1 MMLTSPTVNGG
12 VLEPGASTLDRFLDV
27 DASALR
33 YLAAVKHFKKIVL
46 WGFAGLMGLALL
58 AWASQA
64 WFALISLIA
73 WIIIAGTYFTPQAQK
88 DVTRTMNTMLARIW
102 YLSEVEKS
110 GYVER
115 MESVTLAKQEVAYQ
129 LGRDVF

>member
-1 MMLTSPTVNGG
+1 
-12 VLEPGASTLDRFLDV
+12 
-27 DASALR
+27 
-33 YLAAVKHFKKIVL
+33 
-46 WGFAGLMGLALL
+46 
-58 AWASQA
+58 
-64 WFALISLIA
+64 
-73 WIIIAGTYFTPQAQK
+73 
-88 DVTRTMNTMLARIW
+88 MNTMLARIW

>member
-1 MMLTSPTVNGG
+1 MLTSPTVNSG

-33 YLAAVKHFKKIVL
+33 YLAAVKHFKQIVL
-46 WGFAGLMGLALL
+46 WGFAGLMGLTLL

-64 WFALISLIA
+64 WFALISLVA

-102 YLSEVEKS
+102 YLSEAEKS
-110 GYVER
+110 RYVER
-115 MESVTLAKQEVAYQ
+115 MESVALAKQEVAYQ